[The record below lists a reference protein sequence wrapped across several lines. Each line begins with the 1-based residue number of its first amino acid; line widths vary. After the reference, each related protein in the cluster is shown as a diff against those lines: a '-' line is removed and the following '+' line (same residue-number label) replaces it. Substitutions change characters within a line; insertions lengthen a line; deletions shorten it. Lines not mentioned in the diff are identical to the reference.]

1 MSEASARILRIL
13 LACGMIAREEQEI
26 VRGLIRTARPAAF
39 PPRIAPPPQS
49 SRASRA
55 RGARKT

>member
-39 PPRIAPPPQS
+39 PTRTPPQP
-49 SRASRA
+49 RVR
-55 RGARKT
+55 